1 MRNIIPSLAIVIPCY
16 NEQEVLPE
24 TSSRLI
30 SLMQSYREQNL
41 VTGDSYILLVDD
53 GSKDN
58 TWEQIETLSR
68 THPEFRGLKLSRN
81 FGHQHALLAG
91 LHQANDVTITV
102 SVDADLQDDL
112 NAIREMILKYQQ
124 GAEVVYG
131 VRDDRGSDS
140 VFKRS
145 SALLFYKM
153 LSWMGVESVYNHADF
168 RLMSQVALDAFRQFG
183 ESNIYLRG
191 MVPMLGYTSDTVYYK
206 RTERFAGTSK
216 YNLKKMLSL
225 AWNGISSLSIQ
236 PLRFVT
242 FCGFSIFSISILLS
256 LYALYS
262 YLFQE
267 TTMGW
272 TSTVLPIYFLGGIQ
286 LLCIGLLGEY
296 VAKIYKEVKQRPK
309 YIIEKMVR

>member
-1 MRNIIPSLAIVIPCY
+1 MRNTIPSLAIVIPCY

-24 TSSRLI
+24 TSSRLL
-30 SLMQSYREQNL
+30 SLMRSYREDNL
-41 VTGDSYILLVDD
+41 VTGDSYILLIDD

-58 TWEQIETLSR
+58 TWEQIEALSR

-124 GAEVVYG
+124 GAEIVYG

-140 VFKRS
+140 AFKRS
-145 SALLFYKM
+145 SALLFYKI

-168 RLMSQVALDAFRQFG
+168 RLMSQVTLEAFRQFG

-191 MVPMLGYTSDTVYYK
+191 MVPMLGYNSDTVYYK